1 MRGVLTDSAELES
14 SKSIGVPSSGDSAEF
29 VVGVLRDS
37 AEFESTKSIGVSP
50 IAIQLNL
57 LWESSPIQ
65 LNLSR
70 VSQLTFFHPPS
81 AIQLNSLWESS
92 SWESSP
98 IQLNRS

>member
-14 SKSIGVPSSGDSAEF
+14 SKSIGVPSIGDSAEF
-29 VVGVLRDS
+29 VVGVLTDS
-37 AEFESTKSIGVSP
+37 AEFESSKSTDV
-50 IAIQLNL
+50 L
-57 LWESSPIQ
+57 
-65 LNLSR
+65 
-70 VSQLTFFHPPS
+70 PS